1 MRKIRLTNGR
11 FSVDILPDCGGAL
24 GALRWHTP
32 EGLVH
37 DMLASA
43 SAGDIAEQSTANM
56 SCLPIAVYAQAI
68 TGCDTLDEWTVQ
80 DASNIRATLT
90 RHEEGAAKTPHW
102 NCQALQRFEL
112 TQDGL
117 HVRYTLTNIGVA
129 PVPARI
135 GLRLRLNGRAN
146 MQLRGEMEPVM
157 GTTDSPS
164 CPPPGNFRTGFQ
176 FLDQNVQITLRHKKN
191 EFFCTWPEDRLM
203 LKFTLDHGLNYIGV
217 DYRAAQ
223 KQVWLT
229 PLSHAPKD
237 ETGHPAFQILQQG
250 DSLEAILFLSPGVM
264 AA

>member
-24 GALRWHTP
+24 AALRWHTP

-43 SAGDIAEQSTANM
+43 SAGDVAGQSAVSM
-56 SCLPIAVYAQAI
+56 SCLPIAAYAQAI
-68 TGCDTLDEWTVQ
+68 TGGGTLGEWTVQ

-90 RHEEGAAKTPHW
+90 RHEEGAAQTPHW

-135 GLRLRLNGRAN
+135 GLRLRLNRRAN
-146 MQLRGEMEPVM
+146 IQLRGEMEAVM
-157 GTTDSPS
+157 AAADGPS
-164 CPPPGNFRTGFQ
+164 LPPPGNFRNGFQ
-176 FLDQNVQITLRHKKN
+176 LLDQDIQITLRQLNN
-191 EFFCTWPEDRLM
+191 EFFCTWPEDRLV

-229 PLSHAPKD
+229 PLSHAPTD

-250 DSLEAILFLSPGVM
+250 DSLEAILFLSPGPM
-264 AA
+264 AG